1 MSGKL
6 CFGFSGLACKA
17 GCLLAEVLT
26 FDCFR
31 INVPESKSRR
41 SIPLRRIDWQNARQ
55 VALHEA
61 ITLNCKAV
69 IGGGTGRAD
78 LLSELRRLTEELLA
92 ETTIQDGTT
101 LEFTARFGH
110 PNNQTSGLE
119 QRYPAP
125 AANAI
130 RAAQTSFCRVPA
142 GR

>member
-1 MSGKL
+1 M
-6 CFGFSGLACKA
+6 
-17 GCLLAEVLT
+17 AETVT

-31 INVPESKSRR
+31 IDVPEPRSRR
-41 SIPLRRIDWQNARQ
+41 SIPLRRIDWQNVRE

-61 ITLNCKAV
+61 ITLKCKAV
-69 IGGGTGRAD
+69 IDDGTGRAD

-101 LEFTARFGH
+101 VEFTVRFGH
-110 PNNQTSGLE
+110 PNNYAPGLK
-119 QRYPAP
+119 QRHPAP

-130 RAAQTSFCRVPA
+130 RAAQTSLCRVPA